1 MSGLRCRSLVAIRI
15 WSWCF
20 GWPPGGD
27 GRGAPVG
34 FGRIGGGCAVVE
46 AGLSG
51 VGLFEAGS
59 GKDEAEGFFDAPGS
73 AEFVDG
79 VIAGERLVKALPAG
93 WGEGVI
99 AYVVEAS
106 GGPDRVCS
114 ASAVLRQ
121 VLGELLSNPGKAQVR
136 ELDQVERVDR
146 DLRVQQATGDG
157 FPERCRRIDR
167 HHVDPG
173 APGLRT
179 C

>member
-1 MSGLRCRSLVAIRI
+1 MPQEVPSSLTGSSLVN
-15 WSWCF
+15 
-20 GWPPGGD
+20 
-27 GRGAPVG
+27 
-34 FGRIGGGCAVVE
+34 
-46 AGLSG
+46 
-51 VGLFEAGS
+51 
-59 GKDEAEGFFDAPGS
+59 
-73 AEFVDG
+73 
-79 VIAGERLVKALPAG
+79 ALPAG

-146 DLRVQQATGDG
+146 DLRVQQATGVG